1 MADCTIT
8 VDRDDYIELIN
19 VDVRHGLLL
28 DTLFNAARLSYD
40 GKKLVF
46 DAYEISDLVKLIAP
60 FRYDRTFNS
69 LKEMEAD
76 ET

>member
-60 FRYDRTFNS
+60 HRYERTFNA
-69 LKEMEAD
+69 LKEMDAD